1 MAVRIRNR
9 RHLHA
14 KQVIEKRPI
23 GPRHL
28 AFPRSVVMQGPVGL
42 AKRVGRDQLGQGRVP
57 AAFVEM
63 RRERPAHITKHQG
76 KSDLSRSEEHTSEL
90 KSLMRISYAVFC
102 LKKKKTK

>member
-63 RRERPAHITKHQG
+63 RRERPAPLTKHQG
-76 KSDLSRSEEHTSEL
+76 KSDLSAKAADSQSKALIPPTIINLSPPPPPP
-90 KSLMRISYAVFC
+90 
-102 LKKKKTK
+102 